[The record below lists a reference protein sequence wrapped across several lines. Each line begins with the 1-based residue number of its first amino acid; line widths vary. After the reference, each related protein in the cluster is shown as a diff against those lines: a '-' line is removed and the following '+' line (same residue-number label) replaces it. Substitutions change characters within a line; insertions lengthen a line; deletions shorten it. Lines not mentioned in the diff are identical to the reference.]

1 MKIAMPWRSIGLAL
15 GALAI
20 AAVPVFL
27 VTSNVRWAFNEPRLY
42 DYSFSRFNVSAST
55 GFPDSELRR
64 AAREIVEYWGSDA
77 ELLDI
82 RVDGEPLYTEREI
95 IHMRDV
101 KGLVRG
107 VSWAPVVTGG
117 LVLAY
122 ALGGLAVQG
131 RRFLPVLANRALV
144 AGLGSI
150 ATLLVLGL
158 ALAVAFPLLFRLFH
172 EISFANDFW
181 LLDPNRHNLI
191 RMFPQGFWFE
201 ATMFIAAATVLEALA
216 LAGAGWAAVRW
227 LRNKELALREEPGEG
242 AEG

>member
-1 MKIAMPWRSIGLAL
+1 MKLAMPWRSVGWAL

-42 DYSFSRFNVSAST
+42 DYSFSRFNVSATT
-55 GFPDSELRR
+55 GIPDSELRR

-77 ELLDI
+77 EPLDV
-82 RVDGEPLYTEREI
+82 RVYGQPLYTEREVV
-95 IHMRDV
+95 HMRDV
-101 KGLVRG
+101 KGLVRA

-122 ALGGLAVQG
+122 ALGGLALQG
-131 RRFLPVLANRALV
+131 RRFLPILASRALV
-144 AGLGSI
+144 AGLGSV

-181 LLDPNRHNLI
+181 LLDPNKHNLV

-201 ATMFIAAATVLEALA
+201 ATMFVAAATVLEAFA
-216 LAGAGWAAVRW
+216 LAGAGWAGLRW
-227 LRNKELALREEPGEG
+227 LRRGDVASQGESVEG
-242 AEG
+242 AEA

>member
-1 MKIAMPWRSIGLAL
+1 MKPTISWRTAGWVV
-15 GALAI
+15 GALAV

-42 DYSFSRFNVSAST
+42 DYSFSRFNVSAKT
-55 GFPDSELRR
+55 GIPDSELQR
-64 AAREIVEYWGSDA
+64 AAREIIDYWNSD
-77 ELLDI
+77 EEPLDV
-82 RVDGEPLYTEREI
+82 RVYGQPLYTEREI
-95 IHMRDV
+95 IHMHDV

-122 ALGGLAVQG
+122 ALGGLSLQR
-131 RRFLPVLANRALV
+131 RRFLPTLAHRALV
-144 AGLGSI
+144 AGLGSV

-158 ALAVAFPLLFRLFH
+158 ALAVAFPLIFRLFH
-172 EISFANDFW
+172 EISFTNDFW
-181 LLDPNRHNLI
+181 LLDPNRHNLV
-191 RMFPQGFWFE
+191 RMFPLGFWFE
-201 ATMFIAAATVLEALA
+201 ATMFVAAATVLQAFA

-227 LRNKELALREEPGEG
+227 LRSREETVED

>member
-1 MKIAMPWRSIGLAL
+1 M

-201 ATMFIAAATVLEALA
+201 ATMFIAVATVLEALA

-227 LRNKELALREEPGEG
+227 LRSKKPGLREEPGEG

>member
-1 MKIAMPWRSIGLAL
+1 MRRPTFSWRSAAWVL
-15 GALAI
+15 GALAV

-42 DYSFSRFNVSAST
+42 YYSFDRFNVSATT
-55 GFPDSELRR
+55 GIPDSELRR
-64 AAREIVEYWGSDA
+64 AAREIIEYWGSN
-77 ELLDI
+77 EERLDI
-82 RVDGEPLYTEREI
+82 RVSGQPLYTEREI

-101 KGLVRG
+101 KGLVRA

-122 ALGGLAVQG
+122 AVGGLALRR
-131 RRFLPVLANRALV
+131 RRFLPTLAHRAFV

-150 ATLLVLGL
+150 ATLLALGL
-158 ALAVAFPLLFRLFH
+158 ALAVAFPVLFRLFH

-181 LLDPNRHNLI
+181 LLDPNRHNLV
-191 RMFPQGFWFE
+191 RMFPMGFWFE
-201 ATMFIAAATVLEALA
+201 ATMFVAAATVLEALA

-227 LRNKELALREEPGEG
+227 LRREG
-242 AEG
+242 AEPEEGE

>member
-1 MKIAMPWRSIGLAL
+1 MAWAL
-15 GALAI
+15 GALAV

-42 DYSFSRFNVSAST
+42 DYSFSRFNVSATT
-55 GFPDSELRR
+55 GIPDSELRR
-64 AAREIVEYWGSDA
+64 AAREIVEYWGSD
-77 ELLDI
+77 EERLD
-82 RVDGEPLYTEREI
+82 VQVYGQPLYTEREI

-101 KGLVRG
+101 KGLVRA

-122 ALGGLAVQG
+122 ALGGLAVQR
-131 RRFLPVLANRALV
+131 RRFLPTLAHRAFV

-158 ALAVAFPLLFRLFH
+158 ALAVAFPVLFRLFH
-172 EISFANDFW
+172 EISFSNDFW
-181 LLDPNRHNLI
+181 LLDPSRHNLI

-216 LAGAGWAAVRW
+216 LAGAGWTAVRW
-227 LRNKELALREEPGEG
+227 LRREGSEPRQEQ
-242 AEG
+242 EE

>member
-1 MKIAMPWRSIGLAL
+1 MPWRSIGLAL

-55 GFPDSELRR
+55 GIPDSELQR

-122 ALGGLAVQG
+122 ALGGLALQR

-181 LLDPNRHNLI
+181 LLDPSRHNLI

>member
-101 KGLVRG
+101 KGLVQA

-122 ALGGLAVQG
+122 ALGGLALQG

-144 AGLGSI
+144 RGWGVSPRCWCWAWPWRWPSPCSSGSSTRS
-150 ATLLVLGL
+150 ASPTTSGCWT
-158 ALAVAFPLLFRLFH
+158 PT
-172 EISFANDFW
+172 
-181 LLDPNRHNLI
+181 
-191 RMFPQGFWFE
+191 G
-201 ATMFIAAATVLEALA
+201 TT
-216 LAGAGWAAVRW
+216 
-227 LRNKELALREEPGEG
+227 
-242 AEG
+242 